1 MFADIA
7 ATADNA
13 AISIPI
19 DRYTA
24 QLIGFDN
31 PYQVVTWDIE
41 TPALIR
47 YGQLTNDEFFISES
61 AAKEGVQIM
70 NHSTTDP
77 IVILK
82 HFGPRNPDLVVK

>member
-7 ATADNA
+7 ATADKA

-41 TPALIR
+41 TPA
-47 YGQLTNDEFFISES
+47 T
-61 AAKEGVQIM
+61 AKIG
-70 NHSTTDP
+70 TKKAT
-77 IVILK
+77 
-82 HFGPRNPDLVVK
+82 